1 LVGGMLRF
9 FKITDNLRRKPLPQK
24 FLDRHVFF
32 SALCLMFF
40 FSVGGIATGL
50 ADPDGPEGQTAA
62 QTFDIPA
69 QPLAPALDAYSA
81 ITGKEVFYDGAAER
95 GRRSTTIKGY
105 FTPVAA
111 LNTMLLGTSLL
122 ALPSGSNGYTLV
134 ISPEPGALGAAAHI
148 ASDRRYARY
157 FAVIQTGIREVLCR
171 RAEII
176 PGRGRLVFNL
186 WIDSTGVVRGVAL
199 RGTLGDPK
207 RDALF
212 SAVLQST
219 ILDEPPP
226 STMQQPVTMALFP
239 ERQTELRVC
248 PDAEARRRR

>member
-1 LVGGMLRF
+1 MQRF
-9 FKITDNLRRKPLPQK
+9 FKITDPLRRKPLPQK
-24 FLDRHVFF
+24 FSDRQVLF

-40 FSVGGIATGL
+40 SSVGGVTPGL

-69 QPLAPALDAYSA
+69 QPLASALDAYSV

-111 LNTMLLGTSLL
+111 LNTLLLGTSLL

-134 ISPEPGALGAAAHI
+134 ISPEPGSLGAAAHL
-148 ASDRRYARY
+148 AADRRYARY

-176 PGRGRLVFNL
+176 PGRGRLVFSL
-186 WIDSTGVVRGVAL
+186 WIASSGVVRGVAL
-199 RGTLGDPK
+199 RGTMGDPK

-219 ILDEPPP
+219 TLDEPPP
-226 STMQQPVTMALFP
+226 SMMPQPVTMVLYP
-239 ERQTELRVC
+239 EKQTELRVC
-248 PDAEARRRR
+248 PAAAARRRR

>member
-9 FKITDNLRRKPLPQK
+9 FKITDHLRRKPLPQK
-24 FLDRHVFF
+24 FLDRQVFF

-40 FSVGGIATGL
+40 SSVGGVTIGL

-62 QTFDIPA
+62 QIFDIPA
-69 QPLAPALDAYSA
+69 QPLASALDAYSV

-105 FTPVAA
+105 FTSVAA
-111 LNTMLLGTSLL
+111 LNTLLLGTSLL

-134 ISPEPGALGAAAHI
+134 ISPEPASLGAGAHMAA
-148 ASDRRYARY
+148 DRRYARY
-157 FAVIQTGIREVLCR
+157 FAVIQTGIRKVLCR

-176 PGRGRLVFNL
+176 SGRGRLVFSL
-186 WIDSTGVVRGVAL
+186 WIASSGVVRGVAL
-199 RGTLGDPK
+199 RGTMGDPK

-219 ILDEPPP
+219 TLDEPPP
-226 STMQQPVTMALFP
+226 SMMPQPVTMALYP

-248 PDAEARRRR
+248 PDAAARRRR